1 MDVLARRRRLVL
13 IFLAACAPKAGAP
26 VGVSENRPV
35 THASSVAVAPPASV
49 PNPIPADFRSKMTKI
64 GARFAS
70 QGHFV
75 GRYDAQIWASADALD
90 PWNQSASFPDGARL
104 IEEHLE
110 RGSDRVGPLMMMER
124 RANAWRWTMVA
135 SDGRVILDG
144 DANACATCH
153 GEAPRDSVFVVR

>member
-13 IFLAACAPKAGAP
+13 ILLAACAPKAGAP

-35 THASSVAVAPPASV
+35 AHASSVAPSPGA
-49 PNPIPADFRSKMTKI
+49 PNPIPVDFRSTYAKL

-75 GRYDAQIWASADALD
+75 GRYDAQIWASADAAD
-90 PWNQSASFPDGARL
+90 AWNKSSTFPDGARL

-110 RGSDRVGPLMMMER
+110 RGADRVGPLLMMER
-124 RANAWRWTMVA
+124 RSNAWRWTMVA

-144 DANACATCH
+144 DANACAQCH
-153 GEAPRDSVFVVR
+153 AEAPHDSVFVVR